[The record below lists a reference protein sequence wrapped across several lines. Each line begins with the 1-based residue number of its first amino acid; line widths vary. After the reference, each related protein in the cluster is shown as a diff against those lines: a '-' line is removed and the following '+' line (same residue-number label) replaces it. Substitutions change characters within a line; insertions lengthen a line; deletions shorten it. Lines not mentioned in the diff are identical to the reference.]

1 MVWSEFDACYDLPAY
16 SGPRRTYLIATT
28 QRTGSH
34 FLAHLLGARGI
45 IGVPFEYL
53 NDHRVLL
60 ELRSRGL
67 QPTEETETELLREMR
82 QRRTGSSGWFGLKAH
97 WHTWTA
103 TLSRPLVA
111 AEVDPVAYIYLRRRD
126 RIAQA
131 ASLALAQQTGWWVD
145 ESQNTGMQPTYSF
158 TDIRKALTVIDAEN
172 AAWQRFFTNGR
183 TYLELHYEELVADPD
198 RAVTAVCSHLGVG
211 ETGTHNP
218 QFPTMKA
225 RQDDIADDWAERFR
239 SEIGA

>member
-1 MVWSEFDACYDLPAY
+1 MTWSEFDRRYDLPAY

-34 FLAHLLGARGI
+34 FLAHLLGARGT

-67 QPTEETETELLREMR
+67 HPTEQTETELLREMKL
-82 QRRTGSSGWFGLKAH
+82 RRTGSSGWFGLKAH

-111 AEVDPVAYIYLRRRD
+111 AEVDPVAYICLRRHD

-145 ESQNTGMQPTYSF
+145 ESQNTGTQPSYSS
-158 TDIRKALTVIDAEN
+158 TDIRKALAVIDAEN
-172 AAWQRFFTNGR
+172 ASWQRFFTSER
-183 TYLELHYEELVADPD
+183 TCLELTYEEMIADPD
-198 RAVTAVCSHLGVG
+198 RTVTAVCSHLGVSDMG
-211 ETGTHNP
+211 SSNP
-218 QFPTMKA
+218 QFPSIKA
-225 RQDDIADDWAERFR
+225 RQDDIAEEWAERFR
-239 SEIGA
+239 GDLGA